1 MWGYMSVR
9 TMVMPFMVM
18 SFMVMMVFITTGS
31 QDEIRCKN

>member
-1 MWGYMSVR
+1 VGVF
-9 TMVMPFMVM
+9 TMIM